1 METPKSTFWQFLFKN
16 IFIWIALLGLT
27 EGLLYL
33 ILTFAEVFSSFSAVP
48 DGLKIDLKGL
58 PGFVFSQ
65 EFRLYAYIAPVVF
78 FIFIAIIDALI
89 SKSMV
94 SGIVSSLKPA
104 KPQKGEKKVFER
116 DPEED
121 RRRFLHFLSVLQ
133 REGRLLDFFSE
144 DLSIYEDEQ
153 IGAAVRGIH
162 ENCKKTMK
170 KYLDPVPVTD
180 LEEGSE
186 MVVEEGFD
194 PDIIKLVG
202 NVTGNPP
209 FKGVVRHRGW
219 KASKTAMPELSKV
232 RDASVMAPV
241 EIEIQ

>member
-1 METPKSTFWQFLFKN
+1 MTTVTAWLSVSATGKRTFY
-16 IFIWIALLGLT
+16 LGADSQGTSLQT
-27 EGLLYL
+27 GQ
-33 ILTFAEVFSSFSAVP
+33 AV
-48 DGLKIDLKGL
+48 
-58 PGFVFSQ
+58 
-65 EFRLYAYIAPVVF
+65 
-78 FIFIAIIDALI
+78 
-89 SKSMV
+89 
-94 SGIVSSLKPA
+94 SLR
-104 KPQKGEKKVFER
+104 EKKVFER